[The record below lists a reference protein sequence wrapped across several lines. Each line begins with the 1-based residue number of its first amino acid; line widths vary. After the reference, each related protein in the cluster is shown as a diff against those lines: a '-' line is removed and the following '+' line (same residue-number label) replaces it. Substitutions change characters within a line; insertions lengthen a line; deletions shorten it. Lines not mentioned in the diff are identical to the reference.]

1 MNKLFKLL
9 LFIGILFFFQILSAQ
24 NKNDKVKIIIID
36 AGHGGKDPGASGKK
50 SKEKDITLAIALK
63 LGKYIENNLPGVKVI
78 YTRKTD
84 KFIELY
90 ERSEIANRNNADLFI
105 SIHVNASK
113 NKQVTGT
120 SSFIMGLNKSKKQLD
135 VVKRENSVIFVED
148 NYEIKYDGF
157 DPNSPE
163 SNIIFSLYQNAYLEK
178 SIRLAELVQEEFKD
192 RAKRTDRDVRQAGL
206 VVLWN
211 CSMPSILVET
221 GFITNTAEEIFLNS
235 ESGQNIIASAIY
247 RAVKKYKYE
256 TEHQNEKFT
265 AKKDI
270 IFKIQ
275 LAFSSKKIDTNPN
288 NFKGIKN
295 VECVEDGIYYRYFT
309 GNTKSYNK
317 IAKLQKEVQKKI
329 PEAYV
334 IAFNNGKLITIKE
347 AMQILNNQN

>member
-1 MNKLFKLL
+1 MTKIFRLLF
-9 LFIGILFFFQILSAQ
+9 FIGILFFFQISSAQ
-24 NKNDKVKIIIID
+24 NKNDKVKLIIID
-36 AGHGGKDPGASGKK
+36 AGHGGKDPGASGVK
-50 SKEKDITLAIALK
+50 SKEKNITLAIALK
-63 LGKYIENNLPGVKVI
+63 LGKYIEDNLPGVKVI

-84 KFIELY
+84 KFIELH

-105 SIHVNASK
+105 SIHVNASN

-120 SSFIMGLNKSKKQLD
+120 SSFIMGLNKSEKQLD
-135 VVKRENSVIFVED
+135 VVKRENSVILIED
-148 NYEIKYDGF
+148 NYKIKYEGF

-211 CSMPSILVET
+211 CSMPSILIET
-221 GFITNTAEEIFLNS
+221 GFITNTTEEVFLNS
-235 ESGQNIIASAIY
+235 ENGQNIIASAIY

-256 TEHQNEKFT
+256 TEHHSEKIT
-265 AKKDI
+265 ADKDI

-275 LAFSSKKIDTNPN
+275 LAFSSKKIDTNPK

-295 VECVEDGIYYRYFT
+295 VECVNDGKYYRYFT
-309 GNTKSYNK
+309 GNTNSYIE

-334 IAFNNGKLITIKE
+334 IAVNNGKLITIKE
-347 AMQILNNQN
+347 AMQILNN